1 MRLQEHVVEHGRGS
15 VQLPAEQ
22 VEAWTATSDG
32 GFRCAGR
39 AERIVPCSVADTLVP
54 ELCTM
59 RLFACLTARTH
70 LPHCARLT
78 LAAAINS
85 RPSSFGSAGIVALS
99 ATCKWYAGGLK
110 DEVRRATSIV
120 LHPHAGDLEKELY
133 EEEPEM
139 WGYFVAGAPGVIN
152 DNIAQD
158 KGLVNGTRCTF
169 HSLTL
174 HEGSEDNLQELLIRA
189 GPGGVGRQS
198 EAAWLLA
205 PVGGCRFSYPRPHP
219 HEA

>member
-1 MRLQEHVVEHGRGS
+1 MRREEVAPAAARRARSAEDTSTTMEPETTATESGAGGDKAALARLKRQLETKVRLQEHVVEHGRGS

-120 LHPHAGDLEKELY
+120 LHPHRRAAMTGILY
-133 EEEPEM
+133 V
-139 WGYFVAGAPGVIN
+139 W
-152 DNIAQD
+152 
-158 KGLVNGTRCTF
+158 KSRSRGLWEQ
-169 HSLTL
+169 S
-174 HEGSEDNLQELLIRA
+174 D
-189 GPGGVGRQS
+189 VGRQS

-205 PVGGCRFSYPRPHP
+205 PVGGCRFS
-219 HEA
+219 

>member
-1 MRLQEHVVEHGRGS
+1 VRLQEHVVEHGRGS

-59 RLFACLTARTH
+59 RLF
-70 LPHCARLT
+70 
-78 LAAAINS
+78 
-85 RPSSFGSAGIVALS
+85 GSAGIVALS

-120 LHPHAGDLEKELY
+120 LHPHRRAAMTGILY
-133 EEEPEM
+133 VWKSRSRGQWEQS
-139 WGYFVAGAPGVIN
+139 
-152 DNIAQD
+152 D
-158 KGLVNGTRCTF
+158 
-169 HSLTL
+169 
-174 HEGSEDNLQELLIRA
+174 
-189 GPGGVGRQS
+189 VGRQS

-205 PVGGCRFSYPRPHP
+205 PVGGCRFSYPR
-219 HEA
+219 AA